1 MVYFF
6 YIVAPIGRKGGKMQD
21 EFLKIEPVAHIRT
34 DFSDKFGI
42 PRQAGRVASAMGKIV
57 FVPKY
62 RNPDALRG
70 IEGFSHLWL
79 VFDFSKAHR
88 EGWSPTVRPPRLGGN
103 ERVGVFASRSPFRP
117 NPLGL
122 SCVRLERVLSTE
134 HEGVVL
140 MVSGVDLLDGTPIFD
155 IKPYIPFADCR
166 KDAVGG
172 YADKF
177 SLHGLSVDFPEE
189 LLLLLP
195 EEKRQAAADCLRE
208 DPRPS
213 YQNDP
218 ERIYGMK
225 FAGFDIRFFVDG
237 DKLTVCSVEKL

>member
-1 MVYFF
+1 M
-6 YIVAPIGRKGGKMQD
+6 I
-21 EFLKIEPVAHIRT
+21 
-34 DFSDKFGI
+34 
-42 PRQAGRVASAMGKIV
+42 
-57 FVPKY
+57 
-62 RNPDALRG
+62 
-70 IEGFSHLWL
+70 
-79 VFDFSKAHR
+79 
-88 EGWSPTVRPPRLGGN
+88 
-103 ERVGVFASRSPFRP
+103 SRSPFRP
-117 NPLGL
+117 NNLGL
-122 SCVRLERVLSTE
+122 SCVKLEEIKYDEKKHPVLI
-134 HEGVVL
+134 
-140 MVSGVDLLDGTPIFD
+140 VSGADLISGTPIFD

-172 YADKF
+172 YADEF
-177 SLHGLSVDFPEE
+177 SLHGLSVDCPEE